1 MRIVG
6 MLLFMFLGII
16 SIMGLAAL
24 DDTLF
29 SFILGICAY
38 IGGLVRGVLLFIDRV
53 QDADSY
59 YKAFLTMQDQKNTCE
74 KAIQNKNKSIKLLNE
89 EITKLKSEV

>member
-6 MLLFMFLGII
+6 MMLFMFLGII

-38 IGGLVRGVLLFIDRV
+38 IGGLVSGVLLFIDRV

-59 YKAFLTMQDQKNTCE
+59 YKAFLIMQDE
-74 KAIQNKNKSIKLLNE
+74 RNE
-89 EITKLKSEV
+89 ARKEITKLKSEV

>member
-38 IGGLVRGVLLFIDRV
+38 IGGLVSGVLLFIDRV
-53 QDADSY
+53 RDADSY
-59 YKAFLTMQDQKNTCE
+59 YKAFLIMQDE
-74 KAIQNKNKSIKLLNE
+74 RNE
-89 EITKLKSEV
+89 ARKEITKLKSEV